1 MLSPNVDAFDP
12 VKIKK
17 IEISQN
23 YESSFS
29 TSQHFMIL

>member
-1 MLSPNVDAFDP
+1 MLSSNVYAFDP

-23 YESSFS
+23 YESSFL
-29 TSQHFMIL
+29 TTQHLMIS